1 MSLRVGVR
9 RCRSS
14 WARRTAAVLGAV
26 LLVGVVGCS
35 SDSSS
40 GPSNPGR
47 TSAGAAAG
55 NFGTGDS
62 AAGAMAASGASGTN
76 SGSGSSGT
84 AAGGNAGN
92 AGAGGASTA
101 MWTTNG
107 SKFYLTLGST
117 YFEVDAMLGGR
128 ITSFKVGGEELLADA
143 ATTGLDDYWG
153 STFWPSPQ
161 SLFNLPP
168 TDDSISNIDRN
179 PYTAKLEGSV
189 LTLTSALNIAA
200 PKLVVSKQFSPD
212 LAKEAVKI
220 AYTMTNGGTSALT
233 VAPWEVTRVAGGG
246 LTFYPEASAPV
257 LHDNNLVMP
266 PTTMAGGARWFK
278 HNTAITAATKFFAD
292 GKDGWIA
299 HATGPAGDLLLIKTF
314 PDIQPADS
322 PAGESEVE
330 IYAVSTY
337 VEVEQQGAK
346 LLLAPGES
354 STPWTVRWYAR
365 KLAAPAVPD
374 SAELVTYVQTQI
386 K

>member
-1 MSLRVGVR
+1 MSPRVGAW

-14 WARRTAAVLGAV
+14 WARRAAAVSGAV
-26 LLVGVVGCS
+26 LLLGVVGCS
-35 SDSSS
+35 ADSRS
-40 GPSNPGR
+40 GPSNAGGGV
-47 TSAGAAAG
+47 GAAAG
-55 NFGTGDS
+55 NSGWGGS
-62 AAGAMAASGASGTN
+62 AAGELAASGAGGTN
-76 SGSGSSGT
+76 NGSGNGGT
-84 AAGGNAGN
+84 AAGENAGT

-107 SKFYLTLGST
+107 SKYSLTLGST
-117 YFEVDAMLGGR
+117 YFEVDALLGGR
-128 ITSFKVGGEELLADA
+128 VTSFKVGGKELLADA

-179 PYTAKLEGSV
+179 PYTATLEGTV

-212 LAKEAVKI
+212 LVKEAVDI
-220 AYTMTNGGTSALT
+220 TYTMTNGGTTALT

-246 LTFYPEASAPV
+246 LTFYPEGSPPV
-257 LHDNNLVMP
+257 LHDNTLVMP

-278 HNTAITAATKFFAD
+278 HDTAITAATKFFAD
-292 GKDGWIA
+292 GKEGWIA
-299 HATGPAGDLLLIKTF
+299 HVTGPAGDLLLIKTF
-314 PDIQPADS
+314 PDIQPSDS

-330 IYAVSTY
+330 IYAVPTY
-337 VEVEQQGAK
+337 VEVEQQGAQ